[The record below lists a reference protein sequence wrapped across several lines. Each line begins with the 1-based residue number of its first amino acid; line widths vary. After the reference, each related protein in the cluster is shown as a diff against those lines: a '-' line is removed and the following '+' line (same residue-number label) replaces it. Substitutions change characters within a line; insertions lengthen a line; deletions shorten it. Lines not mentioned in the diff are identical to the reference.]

1 MDNSDLKFSEEHL
14 KIKQQKISMQ
24 GAYTQ
29 NVNTRTLLTFQQED
43 DESQLEFT
51 LQPNNIMIRQDKKV
65 T

>member
-14 KIKQQKISMQ
+14 KKKQQKISMQ